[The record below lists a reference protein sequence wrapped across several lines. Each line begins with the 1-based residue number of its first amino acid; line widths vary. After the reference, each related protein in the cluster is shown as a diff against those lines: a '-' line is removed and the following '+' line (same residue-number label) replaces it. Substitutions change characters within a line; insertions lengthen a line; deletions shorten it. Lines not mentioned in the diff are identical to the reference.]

1 MNVSSFLNPLDLN
14 TTNNV
19 KDIFIIKKEIRK
31 KIKPGHKNLLTLQ
44 KPNFGFNSRKILGK
58 VTNFM
63 KFGWFTEQKQKTPP
77 GPF

>member
-1 MNVSSFLNPLDLN
+1 MSKIYSLLKRN
-14 TTNNV
+14 TQ
-19 KDIFIIKKEIRK
+19 